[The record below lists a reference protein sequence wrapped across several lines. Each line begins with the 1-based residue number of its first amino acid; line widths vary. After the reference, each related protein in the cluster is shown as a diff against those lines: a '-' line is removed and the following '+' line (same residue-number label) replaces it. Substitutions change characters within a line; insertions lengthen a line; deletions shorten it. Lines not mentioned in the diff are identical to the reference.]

1 VNIERASI
9 NDAQEILSLQKLA
22 YQGEAKIYD
31 DFKIPPLV
39 ESLDDLKDKF
49 KSHVFLKA
57 TVDGKIIGSVRV
69 LQKDGTCCIG
79 RLMVHPDFQ
88 NRGVG
93 TKLLLEIERMFS
105 CARFELFTGDK
116 SVKNIHLYQKLG
128 YCVFKVENPADNVNL
143 VFLEKM
149 R

>member
-1 VNIERASI
+1 MNIERASI

-79 RLMVHPDFQ
+79 RLMVHPGFQ

-128 YCVFKVENPADNVNL
+128 YCVFKVENPEDNVNL